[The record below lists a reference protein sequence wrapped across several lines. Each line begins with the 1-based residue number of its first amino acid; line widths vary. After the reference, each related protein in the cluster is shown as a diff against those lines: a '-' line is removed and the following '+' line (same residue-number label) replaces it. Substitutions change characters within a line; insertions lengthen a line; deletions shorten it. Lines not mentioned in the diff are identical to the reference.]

1 MRLATGSEMQQDY
14 ILNRMGEDI
23 VRPRLRLFRDA
34 EEGAVMKVLLTIV
47 AVVLMAPVVFLVGI
61 ALGPAFLVLLFI
73 GGIALMTIAL
83 GWLIDRAMWHH
94 SHRTRVPSL
103 HR

>member
-1 MRLATGSEMQQDY
+1 
-14 ILNRMGEDI
+14 
-23 VRPRLRLFRDA
+23 
-34 EEGAVMKVLLTIV
+34 MKVLLTIV